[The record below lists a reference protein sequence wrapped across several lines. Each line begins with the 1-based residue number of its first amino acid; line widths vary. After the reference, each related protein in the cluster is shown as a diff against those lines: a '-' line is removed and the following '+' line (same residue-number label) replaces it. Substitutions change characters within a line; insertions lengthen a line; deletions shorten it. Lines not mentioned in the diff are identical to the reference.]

1 MPKEIDYA
9 IKGYQ
14 KFHKKY
20 FGNNNQTFGN
30 LKDGQNPKILVI
42 ACSDSRVDPAIIMDS
57 KPGDLFVVR
66 NVANL
71 VPPYENDSSTY
82 HGTSA
87 ALEFGIL
94 GLGIK
99 HIIIFGHS
107 RCGGIRALVEDSQI
121 IESKNFI
128 TKWMEIAKPAYEKT
142 LENHVHDSI
151 DEQSEHCARL
161 ALVNSRKNLLT
172 FPWIKEKFDA
182 KNLFLHSWYFN
193 IDSGKIEAYDVL
205 VDGFKELV

>member
-9 IKGYQ
+9 IKGYH
-14 KFHKKY
+14 KFYQKY
-20 FGNNNQTFGN
+20 FDGDNQIFGD

-71 VPPYENDSSTY
+71 IPPYEDDSSTY

-94 GLGIK
+94 GLG
-99 HIIIFGHS
+99 FG
-107 RCGGIRALVEDSQI
+107 L
-121 IESKNFI
+121 
-128 TKWMEIAKPAYEKT
+128 
-142 LENHVHDSI
+142 
-151 DEQSEHCARL
+151 
-161 ALVNSRKNLLT
+161 
-172 FPWIKEKFDA
+172 
-182 KNLFLHSWYFN
+182 
-193 IDSGKIEAYDVL
+193 KI
-205 VDGFKELV
+205 